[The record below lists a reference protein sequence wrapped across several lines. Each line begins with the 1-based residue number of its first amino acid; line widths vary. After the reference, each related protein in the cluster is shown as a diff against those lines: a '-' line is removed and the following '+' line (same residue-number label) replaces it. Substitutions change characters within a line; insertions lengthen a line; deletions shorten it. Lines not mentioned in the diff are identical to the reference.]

1 MRAFTS
7 LRDFAFR
14 LRYGFRGVPFRVGDR
29 TIRLD
34 ESLRR
39 WNVRSEYQVQRVI
52 IENLNQGDGMLDV
65 GANFGL
71 HTLLAG
77 TIVGSTG
84 EVHAFEPLPANVQIL
99 RHHMRLNQ
107 LESVV
112 RITPSAISDSPE
124 SEVAFFSGAEDLGVT
139 ASLASSECNTTR
151 VVVPNTRLDDYLSE
165 IRRPIRLI
173 KIDVEGAELKVL
185 RGGQKVLEKFKP
197 LLVIEVHAFAF
208 PSFGTSLEEFRAFL
222 DGCGYNEEIL
232 PGTTLQ
238 NGLHYQAVY
247 RQKNAQ
253 NRSNPKP

>member
-1 MRAFTS
+1 MRAFPK

-14 LRYGFRGVPFRVGDR
+14 LRYGFRGVPFQVGDR

-39 WNVRSEYQVQRVI
+39 CNAESEYQVQRVM
-52 IENLNQGDGMLDV
+52 IEHLNVGDGMLDV

-84 EVHAFEPLPANVQIL
+84 EVHAFEPLPSNVQML
-99 RHHMRLNQ
+99 RHHVYLNR

-112 RITPSAISDSPE
+112 RIIPSAVSDSPV
-124 SEVAFFSGAEDLGVT
+124 SEVVFFSGADELGVT
-139 ASLASSECNTTR
+139 ASLTSSGCNTQR
-151 VVVPNTRLDDYLSE
+151 VMVPNTRLDDYLPE
-165 IRRPIRLI
+165 IHRPVRLI

-185 RGGQKVLEKFKP
+185 RGGQMLLKKFKP

-208 PSFGTSLEEFRAFL
+208 PGFGTSLEEFEAFL
-222 DGCGYNEEIL
+222 DECGYNEDIL
-232 PGTTLQ
+232 TGTTLQ

-247 RQKNAQ
+247 RLK
-253 NRSNPKP
+253 SP